1 MAKYQVMQANA
12 QADALEMIE
21 DSLKTEQGK
30 LAAQFLMGQRY
41 IKALSGQAKSSNT
54 LLVN

>member
-1 MAKYQVMQANA
+1 MLQANA

-21 DSLKTEQGK
+21 KSLSSEQGK

-41 IKALSGQAKSSNT
+41 IKALAGQAKQSNT